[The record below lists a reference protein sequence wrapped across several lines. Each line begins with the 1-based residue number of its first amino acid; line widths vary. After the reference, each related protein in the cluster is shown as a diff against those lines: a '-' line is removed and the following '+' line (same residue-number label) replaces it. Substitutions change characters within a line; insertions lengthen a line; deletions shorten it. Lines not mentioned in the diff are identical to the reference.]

1 MSPPRILRTLLGF
14 RLSARVLGGVQG
26 EKDGHL
32 LSPHMSPHRCAVPW
46 EAVGIPKFTEV
57 ENFSSTRLSWGVPVG
72 CVLGVTSRPEFMV
85 PCGPATVV
93 GTGRSE
99 PVGAGPAGQGPAP
112 LEARTRACS

>member
-57 ENFSSTRLSWGVPVG
+57 ENFSSTRLSWG
-72 CVLGVTSRPEFMV
+72 
-85 PCGPATVV
+85 
-93 GTGRSE
+93 
-99 PVGAGPAGQGPAP
+99 GARG
-112 LEARTRACS
+112 LCARGHLSA